1 METLVLRYVDETL
14 YLPGNLHFF
23 KIHVNRFVDQD
34 DSPGATV
41 ISKCMLWVRGLVPVS
56 EF

>member
-1 METLVLRYVDETL
+1 METLVLSYVNETL

-23 KIHVNRFVDQD
+23 KIHVNHFVDRD